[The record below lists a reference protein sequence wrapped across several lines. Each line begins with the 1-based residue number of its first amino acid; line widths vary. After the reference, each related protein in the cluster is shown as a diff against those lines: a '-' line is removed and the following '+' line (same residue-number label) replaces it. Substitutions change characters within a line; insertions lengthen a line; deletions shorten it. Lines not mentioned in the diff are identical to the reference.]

1 VSTSR
6 SETIQKLLAG
16 APLFGALPPAS
27 LATCAEKFR
36 EVRFTRG
43 ESLFERG
50 DPGSH
55 LYIVAEGQIRISI
68 ASSEG
73 RELSFQVV
81 GPGEL
86 FGEIALLD
94 GQTRSAGASALSPTL
109 AYSLDRGDLRRLREA
124 DPAIADAI
132 ISYLCRRLR
141 EITDKFEN
149 LALYSLEERLARFL
163 LLSLRNEPE
172 TPGRR
177 TPLELGYSQSE
188 LAQLLGASRQK
199 LNTALGALEKSG
211 AIRRTADRLFCDR
224 ALLTKIARL
233 EEG

>member
-1 VSTSR
+1 M
-6 SETIQKLLAG
+6 
-16 APLFGALPPAS
+16 
-27 LATCAEKFR
+27 
-36 EVRFTRG
+36 RFKRG

-55 LYIVAEGQIRISI
+55 LYIVAEGQIRIAIST
-68 ASSEG
+68 SEG

-94 GQTRSAGASALSPTL
+94 GRTRSAGASALAPTI
-109 AYSLDRGDLRRLREA
+109 AYSLDRADLRRLRDA
-124 DPAIADAI
+124 DPAVSDAI
-132 ISYLCRRLR
+132 IAYLCRRLR
-141 EITDKFEN
+141 EITDKVEN

-163 LLSLRNEPE
+163 LMSLRREPE

-188 LAQLLGASRQK
+188 LAQLLGASRSSS
-199 LNTALGALEKSG
+199 E
-211 AIRRTADRLFCDR
+211 
-224 ALLTKIARL
+224 
-233 EEG
+233 